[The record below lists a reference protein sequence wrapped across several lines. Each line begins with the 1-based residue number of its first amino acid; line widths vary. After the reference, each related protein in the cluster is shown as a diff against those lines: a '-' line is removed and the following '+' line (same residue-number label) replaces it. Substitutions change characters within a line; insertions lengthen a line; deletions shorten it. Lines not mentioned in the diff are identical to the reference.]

1 MRTAS
6 LLLLAACVTAGCL
19 PVRGKAVR
27 SDLQPLPPPVMPAE
41 TQRKPTTPQHIACI
55 ENPLIDTW
63 ERRLRGNPGLR
74 ADTRRSLARGQQYLP
89 RVRQIIVEAGL
100 PSTLALLPVVESG
113 YRHDA
118 RGSAGDVGLWQF
130 RRPTARQFGLIV
142 NREKDQRLHPYHA
155 TRAAARYLRALHRRY
170 GDWPL
175 ALAAYNAGER
185 RIDRG
190 LAAQPGMDFWELAE
204 AGYVPR
210 STRNHVARFLAVA
223 RIVDGGR
230 MCARASNG
238 PARTDDDTV
247 ALLER

>member
-1 MRTAS
+1 MRTAP
-6 LLLLAACVTAGCL
+6 LLVLVACVTAGCL

-27 SDLQPLPPPVMPAE
+27 SGLQPLPPPAMPAE
-41 TQRKPTTPQHIACI
+41 TRRTPPVPQHIACI

-63 ERRLRGNPGLR
+63 ERRLRWNPGLR
-74 ADTRRSLARGQQYLP
+74 SDTRQSLSRGEPYLP
-89 RVRQIIVEAGL
+89 RVRRIIVDAGL
-100 PSTLALLPVVESG
+100 PESLALLPVVESG
-113 YRHDA
+113 YRLNA
-118 RGSAGDVGLWQF
+118 RGSRGDAGLWQF
-130 RRPTARQFGLIV
+130 LPPTARQFGLVV

-155 TRAAARYLRALHRRY
+155 TRAAARYLGALHRRY

-190 LAAQPGMDFWELAE
+190 LAAQPGSTFFELVD

-210 STRNHVARFLAVA
+210 TTRDHVARFLAVA

-230 MCARASNG
+230 MCARAKNDSTG
-238 PARTDDDTV
+238 SDEL
-247 ALLER
+247 ALLDR